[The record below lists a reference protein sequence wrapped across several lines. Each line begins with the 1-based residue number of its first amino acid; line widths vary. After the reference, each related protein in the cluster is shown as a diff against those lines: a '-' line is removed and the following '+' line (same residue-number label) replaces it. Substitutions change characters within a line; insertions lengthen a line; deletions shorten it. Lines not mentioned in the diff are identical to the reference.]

1 MLGGRLRLTA
11 LGTGVALVMTLGGPA
26 AGAPP
31 TAPARGRPA
40 EPRAYLIHLI
50 HGGDPIVVRK
60 YVEEDGQIKFE
71 KYGGWVAIPRYE
83 VLRIVPDDAD
93 DTNQALPPP
102 APVEASAAPFYVAT
116 RNGAAVRATSVGTK
130 GSEVRVSTSE
140 GSLTFHRTDLVGV
153 LRVPPPPAPPEA
165 WITIWGRQGGA
176 KRRGRRALE
185 RDPRPTPRRSP

>member
-1 MLGGRLRLTA
+1 M
-11 LGTGVALVMTLGGPA
+11 
-26 AGAPP
+26 
-31 TAPARGRPA
+31 
-40 EPRAYLIHLI
+40 
-50 HGGDPIVVRK
+50 
-60 YVEEDGQIKFE
+60 
-71 KYGGWVAIPRYE
+71 AIPRYE

-153 LRVPPPPAPPEA
+153 LRVPAPRAAGGVDHDLGPA
-165 WITIWGRQGGA
+165 GGA